1 MCEGPFSGTARRGM
15 KMNFKV
21 LVVDDEYY
29 ARKALV
35 MMLEKSELPISV
47 KGDFEDGEEVIEY
60 LQENEAD
67 IIITD
72 IRMPNMDGLELAKY
86 VQEHIPK
93 CSVVIETGYEDF
105 QYARKA
111 LRYQVKEY
119 LTKPINESELIKSIK
134 DILVEKTKSDNL
146 ENMNRLKGI
155 VENLDFAQLIQNK
168 KLFDELILAEFWNDY
183 SWFFMVKGEVSHSGY
198 QQIKKYLQNKRTT
211 PNVHSWYF
219 KNKGECI
226 LLFFCKQKMDFRAC
240 IGEADFLQL
249 KKGMDHNS
257 WFGISGIHKERTEI
271 EKAYRECVYAINNR
285 ILINEN
291 LFFWKEELEI
301 TNLLEKE
308 TLEIFSRVV
317 EFGRISEAEKIIERL
332 FSRCISEHA
341 NIYSLYNAI
350 IQLFSVLRKKYYN
363 GCQMP
368 TGEGGYFLFDF
379 KIDLYQFHTADE
391 LKEHLLMILKE
402 VCEKNEENENE
413 LLIENILVYLEN
425 HYADDITLNEL
436 AEHKYFV
443 SVGHLS
449 RTFKNKTGLTF
460 SKYLT
465 EVRLKKAKE
474 FLENTDFDITDIA
487 AFTGYNDASYFTQI
501 FRKSCGM
508 TPSEY
513 RSMERKNKKGNIE

>member
-1 MCEGPFSGTARRGM
+1 
-15 KMNFKV
+15 MNFKI
-21 LVVDDEYY
+21 LVADDEYY

-47 KGDFEDGEEVIEY
+47 NGDFEDGEEVIEY
-60 LQENEAD
+60 LRENEAD

-72 IRMPNMDGLELAKY
+72 IRMPNTDGLELAKY
-86 VQEHIPK
+86 VQEHMPK

-105 QYARKA
+105 QYARNA
-111 LRYQVKEY
+111 LRYQVKDY
-119 LTKPINESELIKSIK
+119 LTKPINEAELIKSIK

-146 ENMNRLKGI
+146 ENINKLKGI

-168 KLFDELILAEFWNDY
+168 HLFDELIPAELWKDP
-183 SWFFMVKGEVSHSGY
+183 SWFFMVKGEVSPSGY
-198 QQIKKYLQNKRTT
+198 QQIEKYLQNKRTAAT
-211 PNVHSWYF
+211 VHSWYF

-226 LLFFCKQKMDFRAC
+226 LLFFCRQKMDFRAC
-240 IGEADFLQL
+240 IGEADLLLL
-249 KKGMDHNS
+249 KNSMDHNS
-257 WFGISGIHKERTEI
+257 WFGISAIHKERAEI
-271 EKAYRECVYAINNR
+271 QRAYRECIYTINNR
-285 ILINEN
+285 ILVNEH

-301 TNLLEKE
+301 TNLLEQE
-308 TLEIFSRVV
+308 TLEIFSRVI
-317 EFGRISEAEKIIERL
+317 EFGRIYEAEKIIDKL
-332 FSRCISEHA
+332 FSRCISENA
-341 NIYSLYNAI
+341 NIYSLYNAV

-363 GCQMP
+363 GCQVP
-368 TGEGGYFLFDF
+368 AGEGGYFLFDF

-425 HYADDITLNEL
+425 HYADDITLNDL

-474 FLENTDFDITDIA
+474 F
-487 AFTGYNDASYFTQI
+487 YWY
-501 FRKSCGM
+501 
-508 TPSEY
+508 
-513 RSMERKNKKGNIE
+513 

>member
-1 MCEGPFSGTARRGM
+1 M
-15 KMNFKV
+15 
-21 LVVDDEYY
+21 
-29 ARKALV
+29 
-35 MMLEKSELPISV
+35 
-47 KGDFEDGEEVIEY
+47 
-60 LQENEAD
+60 
-67 IIITD
+67 
-72 IRMPNMDGLELAKY
+72 
-86 VQEHIPK
+86 QEHMPK

-105 QYARKA
+105 QYARNA
-111 LRYQVKEY
+111 LRYHVKEY
-119 LTKPINESELIKSIK
+119 LTKPINESELIKCIK
-134 DILVEKTKSDNL
+134 DILAEKAQSDNL
-146 ENMNRLKGI
+146 ENINKLKGA
-155 VENLDFAQLIQNK
+155 VENLDFAQLIQNE
-168 KLFDELILAEFWNDY
+168 KLFDDLMPADLWNVHC
-183 SWFFMVKGEVSHSGY
+183 WFFMVKGEVSHSGY
-198 QQIKKYLQNKRTT
+198 LKLNKYLQNNR
-211 PNVHSWYF
+211 NSADIQSWYF

-226 LLFFCKQKMDFRAC
+226 LLFFCNEKMDFKTC

-249 KKGMDHNS
+249 KNSIDNNS
-257 WFGISGIHKERTEI
+257 WFGISGIHKERAEV
-271 EKAYRECVYAINNR
+271 EKAYRECIYALNNR

-317 EFGRISEAEKIIERL
+317 EFGRIYEAEKIIDNL
-332 FSRCISEHA
+332 FARCISERA

-350 IQLFSVLRKKYYN
+350 IQLFSILRKKYYN
-363 GCQMP
+363 GCQIP
-368 TGEGGYFLFDF
+368 KGEGGYFLFDF

-391 LKEHLLMILKE
+391 LKEYLLMILKE

-465 EVRLKKAKE
+465 ELRLKKAIE
-474 FLENTDFDITDIA
+474 FLKNTDFDITDIA
-487 AFTGYNDASYFTQI
+487 TFTGYNDASYFTQI

-513 RSMERKNKKGNIE
+513 RTLERKKEKSKK

>member
-1 MCEGPFSGTARRGM
+1 
-15 KMNFKV
+15 MNFKI
-21 LVVDDEYY
+21 LVADDEYY

-47 KGDFEDGEEVIEY
+47 NGDFEDGEEVIEF

-72 IRMPNMDGLELAKY
+72 IRMPNTDGLELAKY
-86 VQEHIPK
+86 VQEHMPK

-105 QYARKA
+105 QYARNA
-111 LRYQVKEY
+111 LRYHVKEY
-119 LTKPINESELIKSIK
+119 LTKPINESELIKCIK
-134 DILVEKTKSDNL
+134 DILAEK
-146 ENMNRLKGI
+146 
-155 VENLDFAQLIQNK
+155 A
-168 KLFDELILAEFWNDY
+168 
-183 SWFFMVKGEVSHSGY
+183 HSGY
-198 QQIKKYLQNKRTT
+198 LKLNKYLQNNR
-211 PNVHSWYF
+211 NSADIQSWYF

-226 LLFFCKQKMDFRAC
+226 LLFFWNEKMDFKTC

-249 KKGMDHNS
+249 KNSIDNNS
-257 WFGISGIHKERTEI
+257 WFGISGIHKGRAEI
-271 EKAYRECVYAINNR
+271 EKAYRECIYAINNR

-301 TNLLEKE
+301 TDLLEKE
-308 TLEIFSRVV
+308 TLEIFSRFI
-317 EFGRISEAEKIIERL
+317 EFGRIREAEKIIDKL
-332 FSRCISEHA
+332 FAKCIREHA

-350 IQLFSVLRKKYYN
+350 IQLFSVLRKNYYN
-363 GCQMP
+363 GCQVP
-368 TGEGGYFLFDF
+368 SGEGGYFLFDF

-391 LKEHLLMILKE
+391 LKEYLLMILKE
-402 VCEKNEENENE
+402 VCEKSEENENE
-413 LLIENILVYLEN
+413 LLIENILRYLEN

-465 EVRLKKAKE
+465 ELRLKKAIE
-474 FLENTDFDITDIA
+474 FLKNTDFDITDIA
-487 AFTGYNDASYFTQI
+487 TFTGYNDASYFTQI

-513 RSMERKNKKGNIE
+513 RTLKRKKEKSKK